1 MSSVKLY
8 SCCSCHVFRQQFGYF
23 FAKTQPYP
31 QRFSI
36 AIPFSGDYY
45 RKQAGYEEL
54 AGRFGQIRNV

>member
-1 MSSVKLY
+1 MFLGTVWLLLRK
-8 SCCSCHVFRQQFGYF
+8 
-23 FAKTQPYP
+23 KTTLS

-45 RKQAGYEEL
+45 WKQAGYEEL